1 MRLAGKVAVVT
12 GASQGIGAAAAR
24 AFAAEGCDV
33 VLAARSEAKL
43 DALARELEARHKV
56 RALVHP
62 TDVRSW
68 DRVQVLAATV
78 KREVRHVD
86 VLVNNAGVGIG
97 GTVLDM
103 PVEHLDETL
112 ETNLR
117 GPFLVAK
124 ALVPLMRPEGTV
136 LNIGSVSGREGVPG
150 LSAYS
155 MSKAGLRNF
164 SEALAKEVAPRGL
177 RVVLVMPG
185 YVATDMVSDAPYPFE
200 DMVQPADLAEVLV
213 RMAAQPASVYVDEVV
228 VWPRRL
234 YTE

>member
-43 DALARELEARHKV
+43 DALARDLERHHKV
-56 RALVHP
+56 RALVQP

-68 DRVQVLAATV
+68 ADIQALAAAA
-78 KREVRHVD
+78 KRELGHVD
-86 VLVNNAGVGIG
+86 VLVNNAAVGIG

-103 PVEHLDETL
+103 PVAHLDETL
-112 ETNLR
+112 GTNLR

-185 YVATDMVSDAPYPFE
+185 YVATDMVSDAPHPFE
-200 DMVQPADLAEVLV
+200 AMVQPADLAEVLV
-213 RMAAQPASVYVDEVV
+213 RMATQPPSVYVDEVV

-234 YTE
+234 YRE